1 MAGNHQSRGSL
12 TPQPWVNF
20 VAFACILSPSPSPR
34 PDKPRKPR
42 KSLLGD
48 PGVYD
53 VLEKRWVIQK
63 HDHARAGTL
72 AAELNVSPLIAA
84 LLIARGYETPERAHK
99 FLNPSYDDLHEP
111 YLLKGMR
118 EAVARIFKA
127 IENREKVLV
136 WGDYDVDGTTGTVLL
151 RKTLKILGA
160 DTAFHV
166 PNRFTEGYGIN
177 IPALEQAKADGCR
190 VVISVDCG
198 IRSFEPVAWAKAN
211 GLDFIVTDHHLSD
224 PERGNPDAYAVVNP
238 NQPECTYPDKHL
250 AGVGVAFK
258 LAHALL
264 RERQKEHLVPSF
276 LKITAIGTI
285 ADIMQ
290 LTGENRAIVALGL
303 RDLPNTR
310 NYGLKALM
318 EVADCRSDMT
328 SYHIGFR
335 IAPRINAA
343 GRMDVAKHVVE
354 LFEAEDFSEARR
366 LAAILD
372 TRNRE
377 RQQVQQQ
384 ITELAL
390 TESANFTGKK
400 FVVVAGE
407 GWHRGVIGLAA
418 SRIAE
423 RLHRPTIVLS
433 MEDGFAHGSA
443 RSIAN
448 YHLLNALESCPELF
462 EQFGGHAAAAGMKIK
477 CENLEAL
484 RDALNRYAEHSL
496 SDDLLQPELRIDA
509 RVSPATLDLKLV
521 KELSLLEPFGAG
533 NPKPVFVTNGLFI
546 RNEPQIMKDKHLKLW
561 LDDGNGRRF
570 EVVWW
575 DGVERSS
582 GRTLTPGSRIEIA
595 YTAEANLW
603 QSLARLQLV
612 VEDVRADN

>member
-1 MAGNHQSRGSL
+1 M
-12 TPQPWVNF
+12 
-20 VAFACILSPSPSPR
+20 
-34 PDKPRKPR
+34 
-42 KSLLGD
+42 
-48 PGVYD
+48 
-53 VLEKRWVIQK
+53 EKRWVIAK
-63 HDHARAGTL
+63 HDHGRAAAL
-72 AAELNVSPLIAA
+72 AAELNVSPLVAA
-84 LLIARGYETPERAHK
+84 LLIARGHDDSEKATR
-99 FLNPSYDDLHEP
+99 FLNPSYDHLHEP

-118 EAVARIFKA
+118 EAVERIFRA
-127 IENREKVLV
+127 IDGGEKILI

-160 DTAFHV
+160 ETAFHV

-177 IPALEQAKADGCR
+177 IPALEQAKADGCT
-190 VVISVDCG
+190 VAISVDCG
-198 IRSFEPVAWAKAN
+198 IRSFEPIAWARAN
-211 GLDFIVTDHHLSD
+211 GVDFIVTDHHISD
-224 PERGNPDAYAVVNP
+224 PERGNPDAYAVINP

-264 RERQKEHLVPSF
+264 REKKKDHLVPAF
-276 LKITAIGTI
+276 LKITAIGTV

-354 LFEAEDFSEARR
+354 LFECEDFSEARR
-366 LAAILD
+366 IATILD
-372 TRNRE
+372 SRNRE

-390 TESANFTGKK
+390 MEASELAGPK
-400 FVVVAGE
+400 FVVVAGD

-433 MEDGFAHGSA
+433 VEDGYAHGSA
-443 RSIAN
+443 RSIKN
-448 YHLLNALESCPELF
+448 YHLLNALESCPDLF
-462 EQFGGHAAAAGMKIK
+462 EQFGGHAAAAGMKVK
-477 CENLEAL
+477 QENIDAL
-484 RDALNRYAEHSL
+484 REALNRYAESSL
-496 SDDLLQPELRIDA
+496 TDDHLQPELHIDA
-509 RVSPATLDLKLV
+509 RVSPQTLNLGLVTDLAK
-521 KELSLLEPFGAG
+521 LEPFGAG
-533 NPKPVFVTNGLFI
+533 NPKPVFVTSGLMI
-546 RNEPQIMKDKHLKLW
+546 RDEPFVMKEKHLKLW
-561 LDDGNGRRF
+561 LDGGGGQRF
-570 EVVWW
+570 EAVWW
-575 DGVERSS
+575 DGVERSR
-582 GRTLTPGSRIEIA
+582 GRTLTPGSRIEVA
-595 YTAEANLW
+595 YTAEANIW
-603 QSLARLQLV
+603 QSNVRLQLV
-612 VEDVRADN
+612 VEDIRADN